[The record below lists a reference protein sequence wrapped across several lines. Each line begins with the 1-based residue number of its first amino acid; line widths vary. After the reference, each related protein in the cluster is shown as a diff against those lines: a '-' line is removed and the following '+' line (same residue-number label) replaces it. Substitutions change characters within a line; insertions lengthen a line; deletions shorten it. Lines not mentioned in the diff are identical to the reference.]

1 LSPLLAFSTYPSRSG
16 PRAVPGEGVGR
27 GAGGEFRGKE
37 ERKEAP
43 WGEGEGSTGVGSKE
57 GPDGSGDQ
65 DGDGSRG
72 EDGIRVRSFF

>member
-1 LSPLLAFSTYPSRSG
+1 
-16 PRAVPGEGVGR
+16 
-27 GAGGEFRGKE
+27 
-37 ERKEAP
+37 
-43 WGEGEGSTGVGSKE
+43 VGSKE